1 MLFRPFRPTEAWPK
15 KWQKQLLTEQHSTL
29 TPVPLGLGA
38 PPDGAFNLAEQGG
51 EESGGV
57 PAAAEKGAG
66 SDEAVGFL
74 TTSEKRKRRN
84 SRTDPSDADR
94 PRGRGGNNGAWV
106 ALGFEY
112 QTSVGDCAQDSGQF
126 GASHAGAVQWSSLQ
140 RRRLVQ
146 GLID

>member
-1 MLFRPFRPTEAWPK
+1 MTLEGEDRPVP
-15 KWQKQLLTEQHSTL
+15 LLTVKICTL

-38 PPDGAFNLAEQGG
+38 SPDGAFNLAEQGG

-84 SRTDPSDADR
+84 SRTDPSHILG
-94 PRGRGGNNGAWV
+94 RGRGGNNGV
-106 ALGFEY
+106 
-112 QTSVGDCAQDSGQF
+112 
-126 GASHAGAVQWSSLQ
+126 
-140 RRRLVQ
+140 
-146 GLID
+146 I